1 MKNIFLILTVIWF
14 GCATPGPGPQGPP
27 GPQGELG
34 TQGVPGP
41 QGPPGEQGPQ
51 GLKGDPGPVGPVDPV
66 LIKKLED
73 ALNSELSAAN
83 KEVVSA
89 SVHFSFGIAPPIM
102 GFAVMTNYGK
112 IYQLKN
118 KNEVTM
124 GDSFELLVRVAEY
137 DDFVSLSFLSGAE
150 GQKHFYLAITES
162 GLSFVSEDLKN
173 WSSKGDI
180 PLK

>member
-27 GPQGELG
+27 GPQGE
-34 TQGVPGP
+34 PGA
-41 QGPPGEQGPQ
+41 PGKQ
-51 GLKGDPGPVGPVDPV
+51 GLPGIQGNTGDPGKVNPA
-66 LIKKLED
+66 LIQKLED
-73 ALNSELSAAN
+73 ALNGVLAEA
-83 KEVVSA
+83 KQEVVTA
-89 SVHFSFGIAPPIM
+89 SVHFSFGIAPPSM

-150 GQKHFYLAITES
+150 GQKHFYMAITQS
-162 GLSFVSEDLKN
+162 GKSYVSEDLKK
-173 WSSKGDI
+173 WSYKGDI

>member
-1 MKNIFLILTVIWF
+1 MKNYFLILSVVWL
-14 GCATPGPGPQGPP
+14 GCTMLGPGPQGTP

-34 TQGVPGP
+34 KQGDRGP
-41 QGPPGEQGPQ
+41 QGS
-51 GLKGDPGPVGPVDPV
+51 KGDPGPAGEVDPS

-73 ALNSELSAAN
+73 ALNDMQTATK

-89 SVHFSFGIAPPIM
+89 SVHFSFGIAPPVM
-102 GFAVMTNYGK
+102 GFAVMTNYGR

-124 GDSFELLVRVAEY
+124 GDNFEFLVRVAEY

-150 GQKHFYLAITES
+150 GQKHFYMAITKS
-162 GLSFVSEDLKN
+162 GRSYVSEDLKN
-173 WSSKGDI
+173 WSTKIDI